1 MSKQIKILDRCPRCG
16 SKQLDIYIS
25 GGDTVIAYECGSS
38 RIKNGHYVLRSDKCE
53 IAYLKAQIKH
63 EKELARRRSEEW
75 NELKKEFNEIE
86 KEICT
91 LLERILWKRI
101 INHIREKL
109 SKPMPEYG
117 GESLDYERNIIS
129 G

>member
-1 MSKQIKILDRCPRCG
+1 MSKQLDHCPKCG
-16 SKQLDIYIS
+16 SKQRYTYNSD
-25 GGDTVIAYECGSS
+25 GETVIAYECGSS
-38 RIKNGHYVLRSDKCE
+38 RFKNDHYVMQSDKCE

-63 EKELARRRSEEW
+63 EKELARRRFEEW

-117 GESLDYERNIIS
+117 GESLDYEGNIIS